1 MKFNI
6 NYNQSNMEE
15 TAEQQLCDKSTSTR
29 KTNENGSRNEIKL
42 PRVKHILTNCPLN
55 TPK

>member
-1 MKFNI
+1 MNI

-42 PRVKHILTNCPLN
+42 PRVKQILTNCPFN